1 VFQSTLVASLI
12 ATRSAAY
19 SAVNQPLTRRG
30 IFDVLLHHIE
40 MDKLATE
47 EYLKSQ
53 PAEVPP
59 RALRVAKTSTGD
71 RGGWN
76 ERAL

>member
-1 VFQSTLVASLI
+1 
-12 ATRSAAY
+12 
-19 SAVNQPLTRRG
+19 
-30 IFDVLLHHIE
+30 VLLHHIE